1 MNRHERRAAASLNRS
16 EGKPQGLTGV
26 LICLPVFGQF
36 NMTRTTQTIYEIGQW
51 LTRHNIPNQL
61 LWYSASDIVEVRN
74 LFLTAW
80 YDGYTQHS
88 HMLFMDSDM
97 GFDAGYVRDALK
109 FNKPLVGTF
118 YRRRQEEISIVGTAY
133 KSPHTIDDVVDGFL
147 RSSGV
152 GGGGM
157 LISRGLVDE
166 MLRKMPWLRDE
177 LPSVLAEN
185 APEEVKQLIR
195 AFDPIREG
203 TRRLSED
210 MSFCQRW
217 MDCGGEIW
225 ANVRYPISHIGPHD
239 YQICYELE
247 LKRNAVKKQLLEACP
262 QIEGESEE
270 AYGARLMA
278 RWEKMKQEHQ
288 RAA

>member
-1 MNRHERRAAASLNRS
+1 MNRQDRRRLESMSRGSA
-16 EGKPQGLTGV
+16 PDGLTGV

-36 NMTRTTQTIYEIGQW
+36 NMTQTTQTIYGIGQW

-80 YDGYTQHS
+80 YDGYPQYS
-88 HMLFMDSDM
+88 HMLFLDSDM
-97 GFDAGYVRDALK
+97 GFDPLVIRDMLK
-109 FNKPLVGTF
+109 FNKPLTGLF
-118 YRRRQEEISIVGTAY
+118 YRRRQEAVSVVGTTF
-133 KSPHTIDDVVDGFL
+133 KNPHTIDDVVDGFIQ
-147 RSSGV
+147 STGI

-157 LISRGLVDE
+157 LIARRLVDE
-166 MLRKMPWLRDE
+166 MLSKMPELRDE
-177 LPSVLAEN
+177 LPSVLAES
-185 APEEVKQLIR
+185 APKEVKKLIR

-203 TRRLSED
+203 NRRLSED

-239 YQICYELE
+239 YQLCYELE
-247 LKRNAVKKQLLEACP
+247 LKRNAFKKELLESCP
-262 QIEGESEE
+262 QIDGESEE
-270 AYGARLMA
+270 AYGARLSA
-278 RWEKMKQEHQ
+278 RWAEMKKSYQE
-288 RAA
+288 AA